1 MRLGAVVAGLA
12 LAPVLSACAGFTP
25 VYGENGL
32 GSQRVDVKYAS
43 PSNRLEQVI
52 YQDLAL
58 KLGKSTGDVPVVTIS
73 AAATLPTTDTSTATL
88 NVAAG
93 QVTVRAFVSVV
104 GPDGKMIVQNNRSVV
119 ENFVNGG
126 QAFSNQ
132 EAANE
137 ASERGAKE
145 LAESIRLEI
154 LGALVKQR
162 Q

>member
-1 MRLGAVVAGLA
+1 VAPL
-12 LAPVLSACAGFTP
+12 LSACTGFTP

-32 GSQRVDVKYAS
+32 GNQQVAVKYAS

-58 KLGKSTGDVPVVTIS
+58 KLGKSAGDVPTVTIS
-73 AAATLPTTDTSTATL
+73 ASATLPTTDTTTATL
-88 NVAAG
+88 SVASG
-93 QVTVRAFVSVV
+93 QVTVRVFVSVID
-104 GPDGKMIVQNNRSVV
+104 PSGKVIVQSNRSVV
-119 ENFVNGG
+119 ENFVKGG

-137 ASERGAKE
+137 ASERGARE
-145 LAESIRLEI
+145 LAESIRLQI
-154 LGALVKQR
+154 LGALVKHR